1 MNTAIRYIELNLH
14 TLKCSHT
21 RYASSLDLGVGH
33 SYLNNVD
40 GIELEYAESPAPA
53 SREHHTWVKQVFSY
67 HAEDVIE
74 QSAGGV
80 NVKRCEQA
88 DAIFMDIARGKEF
101 PYLFRD
107 IENEA
112 WVMSLRNTIQPLPSA
127 LASLHLFKIVR
138 PDCPFFLTRD
148 TVYHQPGGA
157 PFKQA
162 KRLLSAVS
170 TGSPIKTSDLF
181 LADLM
186 EQAKR
191 QATETGRAV
200 SISYTTCDSRC
211 FHRLDERHGQFI
223 ALRPCKGKAILSVSA
238 QGEVSL
244 TKDMPAKASPQP

>member
-1 MNTAIRYIELNLH
+1 M
-14 TLKCSHT
+14 
-21 RYASSLDLGVGH
+21 
-33 SYLNNVD
+33 D
-40 GIELEYAESPAPA
+40 GIELDHAESPAPI
-53 SREHHTWVKQVFSY
+53 SREHHAWVKQVFGY
-67 HAEDVIE
+67 QGEDVIE

-80 NVKRCEQA
+80 KVKRCEQT

-112 WVMSLRNTIQPLPSA
+112 WVRSLRNTTKPVPKA
-127 LASLHLFKIVR
+127 TASLHLFKIAPSDR
-138 PDCPFFLTRD
+138 PFFLTRD

-170 TGSPIKTSDLF
+170 TGSPIKPSDRF

-244 TKDMPAKASPQP
+244 SKDMPAQASPQP